1 MDELRDRNLGQ
12 INWAFKSSLE
22 PPGQFSSKFDFF
34 EFSSCRAR
42 VSNWSLCYTSMPTL
56 FSLTHRSFYSNALK
70 HVFVPYSTSI
80 SHLYSRQ
87 FTLFRAMSTTIQ
99 YGKLQQNKQP
109 LQAYLIIGEKS
120 KLTSANPDLVKVL
133 PKDFADANIVHVA
146 DLVKEGKQEVA
157 AQWVGKGIHN
167 F

>member
-1 MDELRDRNLGQ
+1 
-12 INWAFKSSLE
+12 
-22 PPGQFSSKFDFF
+22 
-34 EFSSCRAR
+34 
-42 VSNWSLCYTSMPTL
+42 MPTF
-56 FSLTHRSFYSNALK
+56 FSLTHRSVYSYALK
-70 HVFVPYSTSI
+70 HVYCPRSTTF

-87 FTLFRAMSTTIQ
+87 TSLLRAMSTTIR

-120 KLTSANPDLVKVL
+120 KLTSANQELVKVL

-157 AQWVGKGIHN
+157 AQWVGKGTLLCSSACVASRCLMRDRGRASAVHLCALVG
-167 F
+167 